1 MKRTVGYVAV
11 RRALSIIFLRKAI
24 LAFVCVCLP
33 VDTPGDAS
41 RSDTINSVAVYNQY
55 FSTFVFLVHAQ

>member
-1 MKRTVGYVAV
+1 MKRTVGYVAF

-24 LAFVCVCLP
+24 LAFVCLP

-55 FSTFVFLVHAQ
+55 FSTFVFLVHEQ